1 MSGSLWSVTE
11 ACGILRML
19 VVCDGS
25 LWDVTF
31 LNSTPANVNR
41 FCVSGS
47 LWSVTE
53 ACCILRMLVIYE
65 GCLWDVA
72 FKFGTSARAD
82 LNTAKC
88 GKCVEKRE
96 ETSII

>member
-19 VVCDGS
+19 VVCDGC

-31 LNSTPANVNR
+31 LKLTPANVNM

-53 ACCILRMLVIYE
+53 ACCILRMLVVCD
-65 GCLWDVA
+65 GCLWDIA
-72 FKFGTSARAD
+72 FKFGTSAAR
-82 LNTAKC
+82 L
-88 GKCVEKRE
+88 G
-96 ETSII
+96 